1 MLPPIIILGS
11 LGLLFGVGLY
21 VASKVFHV
29 DIDPRVSQIC
39 SALPGANC
47 GACGLA
53 GCSGLAKAI
62 VHGSAAVDACL
73 PGGEEVVELI
83 ADIMGVEA
91 TTKDKEIAVLR
102 CNGKDVKN
110 RFDYQGI
117 PTCAAANNTQGGHK
131 KCTYGCLMYGDCD
144 LACPFD
150 AIQMVN
156 DFPVVDEVKC
166 TGCGNC
172 VTACPRDLYF
182 LKSLTKLVH
191 VLCMSKAKAKDTMQA
206 CKVGC
211 IGCKKCEKEC
221 KFDAIYIADFLS
233 TIEYDKCTSCGAC
246 VRVCPTNSIINLR
259 KERKE
264 KGLWPVKKA
273 KVEGSEN

>member
-1 MLPPIIILGS
+1 MLPPIIILGT

-21 VASKVFHV
+21 IASKVFHV
-29 DIDPRVSQIC
+29 DIDPRVERIC
-39 SALPGANC
+39 GALPGANC

-62 VHGSAAVDACL
+62 VHGSASIDACT
-73 PGGEEVVELI
+73 PGGDEVTIII

-91 TTKDKEIAVLR
+91 VARDREIAVLR
-102 CNGKDVKN
+102 CQGRDVKD
-110 RFDYQGI
+110 RFEYQGI
-117 PTCAAANNTQGGHK
+117 PTCVAADNTMGGHK
-131 KCTYGCLMYGDCD
+131 ECTYGCLMYADCER
-144 LACPFD
+144 ACPFD
-150 AIQMVN
+150 AIHMIGN
-156 DFPVVDEVKC
+156 FPVVDEVKC

-182 LKSLTKLVH
+182 LKPLGRLVH
-191 VLCMSKAKAKDTMQA
+191 VCCMSYDKPKDTMKV

-211 IGCKKCEKEC
+211 IGCRKCEKEC
-221 KFDAIYIADFLS
+221 KFDAIHITDFLS
-233 TIEYDKCTSCGAC
+233 TIDYEKCTSCGAC
-246 VRVCPTNSIINLR
+246 VRVCPTNSILNFR

-273 KVEGSEN
+273 AKA